1 MLKLGYTFR
10 KPLESQ
16 TIHKTHPQHYP
27 SRPNHRPRDFDSIIS
42 GGLDHL
48 RACCTTLR
56 WYLSL
61 VVDASWGRNPIF
73 FLEEKRV
80 WTCWIWK
87 DDIGSFLFLFF
98 RRNGQNANV
107 FLVLL
112 NAPRNSIKGA
122 DGNLYLGKWEGKT
135 SNDTGWYFTKSSGW
149 TSGFME
155 NLDLFTEPNCHQR
168 NFLWPST

>member
-1 MLKLGYTFR
+1 MISLTFSKHEFLSNLISSMLKLGYTFR

-16 TIHKTHPQHYP
+16 TIHKPQSQHYP
-27 SRPNHRPRDFDSIIS
+27 SRSNHRPRDFDSIIS

-48 RACCTTLR
+48 KACCTTLR

-61 VVDASWGRNPIF
+61 VVGASWGRNPIF
-73 FLEEKRV
+73 FWRKKMYELVEFGRMISV
-80 WTCWIWK
+80 P
-87 DDIGSFLFLFF
+87 SFLFLFF
-98 RRNGQNANV
+98 RRNGQNAHV
-107 FLVLL
+107 FLALL

-149 TSGFME
+149 TSGFM
-155 NLDLFTEPNCHQR
+155 
-168 NFLWPST
+168 